1 MMPIT
6 GEIVQ
11 AGEILLMMVRG
22 VYWVVDE
29 PLARAGASGDAQA
42 TSDQRSVWTERASPF
57 GLRSEP
63 FRWVSWE

>member
-1 MMPIT
+1 MPIT

-22 VYWVVDE
+22 IYWVVDD
-29 PLARAGASGDAQA
+29 PLARAGASGAAQA
-42 TSDQRSVWTERASPF
+42 RVMRSVLTTERARPF
-57 GLRSEP
+57 GSRSDP